1 MASLSCGRFAV
12 ELDAVADV
20 TTSSFCT
27 FCDTSLQISMAQST
41 QGTTCWI
48 FHEKTLTGRICFFAW
63 PVDNHASCRRP
74 FGQKQYQTFNADGH
88 ISWKQSFF
96 RWSQVPPANMQA
108 KRFASCSQ
116 TNLRQKKSNL
126 ELPQDEQNS
135 TRVPT
140 RKTIHSSV
148 RHQHKITEASHPFL
162 FGVTHSVGPDKDMEW
177 IFKHVPN
184 YF

>member
-48 FHEKTLTGRICFFAW
+48 FHEKTLTGRICFFLACW
-63 PVDNHASCRRP
+63 QPCIMQKAFWTKTIPNIQRWRSHFLKAVLLSMVPSATSQHASQALC
-74 FGQKQYQTFNADGH
+74 
-88 ISWKQSFF
+88 ILQSNKFK
-96 RWSQVPPANMQA
+96 AE
-108 KRFASCSQ
+108 
-116 TNLRQKKSNL
+116 KSNL
-126 ELPQDEQNS
+126 ELPQNEQNS
-135 TRVPT
+135 TRVLT

-148 RHQHKITEASHPFL
+148 RHQHKITDKPP
-162 FGVTHSVGPDKDMEW
+162 VSVW
-177 IFKHVPN
+177 S
-184 YF
+184 YS